1 MTAYQDHIKREMPKL
16 RGKGLSPA
24 EAMKAAAKS
33 WREHGKKHSA
43 AHMKVMGEET
53 AKGKS
58 FGDAHKSA
66 VKQVGKG
73 ARASKRQSN
82 AVLDQLD
89 SLPVPNALP
98 PKGRAKRTKATAP
111 MQIENCTDVESC
123 KLQIRLLLQ
132 QQPPPWLKGNADSV
146 RDMVNLLREED
157 EVSSALDAG
166 KRKLGSLD
174 RQIMQLAKSFPI

>member
-24 EAMKAAAKS
+24 QAMSAAAKS
-33 WREHGKKHSA
+33 WREHGAKHSA
-43 AHMKVMGEET
+43 AHLKVMKEET

-58 FGDAHKSA
+58 FSAAHKAA

-73 ARASKRQSN
+73 ARTSKRQSN
-82 AVLDQLD
+82 AVLEELQ
-89 SLPVPNALP
+89 SLPVAKAF
-98 PKGRAKRTKATAP
+98 PKGRAKRSKAAAP
-111 MQIENCTDVESC
+111 IQIENCTNVESC

-132 QQPPPWLKGNADSV
+132 QQPPSWLKGNADQV

-157 EVSSALDAG
+157 NVSSAIDSG
-166 KRKLGSLD
+166 KRKLGNLD
-174 RQIMQLAKSFPI
+174 RKIMQLAKSFPI

>member
-33 WREHGKKHSA
+33 WREHGKIHSA
-43 AHMKVMGEET
+43 AHMKVMKEET

-58 FGDAHKSA
+58 FSAAHKA
-66 VKQVGKG
+66 AMKKQVGG
-73 ARASKRQSN
+73 SRASKRQSN
-82 AVLDQLD
+82 AMLDQLD
-89 SLPVPNALP
+89 SLPVPKAL
-98 PKGRAKRTKATAP
+98 PKGRAKRSKAAASI
-111 MQIENCTDVESC
+111 QIENCTDVESC

-132 QQPPPWLKGNADSV
+132 QQPPSWLKGNADSV
-146 RDMVNLLREED
+146 RDMIELLREED
-157 EVSSALDAG
+157 DVSSAIDAK
-166 KRKLGSLD
+166 KRKLGALD

>member
-24 EAMKAAAKS
+24 QAMSAAAKS
-33 WREHGKKHSA
+33 WREHGKNHSA
-43 AHMKVMGEET
+43 AHMKVMKEET

-58 FGDAHKSA
+58 FSAAHKVA
-66 VKQVGKG
+66 MKQQVGKG
-73 ARASKRQSN
+73 ARTSKRQSN
-82 AVLDQLD
+82 AMLDQLD
-89 SLPVPNALP
+89 SLPVPKAL
-98 PKGRAKRTKATAP
+98 PKGRAKRSKAAAP

-132 QQPPPWLKGNADSV
+132 QQPPSWLKGNADKV
-146 RDMVNLLREED
+146 RDMVYLLREED
-157 EVSSALDAG
+157 EVSSSIDAG
-166 KRKLGSLD
+166 KRKLGALD

>member
-24 EAMKAAAKS
+24 QAMSAAAKS

-43 AHMKVMGEET
+43 PHMKVMKEET

-58 FGDAHKSA
+58 FSAAHKTA

-73 ARASKRQSN
+73 ARTSKRQSS

-89 SLPVPNALP
+89 SLPVPKAL
-98 PKGRAKRTKATAP
+98 PKGRTKRAKAAAP

-132 QQPPPWLKGNADSV
+132 QQPPSWLKGNSDKV
-146 RDMVNLLREED
+146 RDMIELLRDED
-157 EVSSALDAG
+157 DVSSAIDQG
-166 KRKLGSLD
+166 KRKLGALD
-174 RQIMQLAKSFPI
+174 RQIMQLAKSFPL